1 MTIYNVKDVNL
12 IIYLKKTSL
21 FEVKFKLN
29 VVFNTSAIFAIFS
42 VH

>member
-12 IIYLKKTSL
+12 IIYLKKKTSL

-29 VVFNTSAIFAIFS
+29 VVFNTSAIFG

>member
-1 MTIYNVKDVNL
+1 MTIYNVKGVNL

-21 FEVKFKLN
+21 FEVKLN
-29 VVFNTSAIFAIFS
+29 VVFNTSAIFAIFG

>member
-1 MTIYNVKDVNL
+1 MTIYNVKGVNL
-12 IIYLKKTSL
+12 IIYFKKTSF

>member
-1 MTIYNVKDVNL
+1 MKDVNL

-29 VVFNTSAIFAIFS
+29 VVFNTSAIFG